1 MWGFLGEFWDA
12 ITDVGEYTIEFFQ
25 NIGRAVAGAIGNLF
39 DFALH
44 FFNDGVVF
52 FGWIGSILKEIVLTF
67 VMPLSYVFA
76 FMKAL
81 LVSAFATPVDYTG
94 YSWDAGILAVFSA
107 IPLWTTLIAVIG
119 IALAVLVLFFVLRA
133 FLRS

>member
-1 MWGFLGEFWDA
+1 MWGFLTEFWDA
-12 ITDVGEYTIEFFQ
+12 ITGVGEYTIEFFQ
-25 NIGRAVAGAIGNLF
+25 NIGLAVAGAVGNLF

-44 FFNDGVVF
+44 FLNDGAVF

-76 FMKAL
+76 FMKSL
-81 LVSAFATPVDYTG
+81 LASAFATPVDYTG
-94 YSWDAGILAVFSA
+94 YSWDAGILGVFSA
-107 IPLWTTLIAVIG
+107 IPLWSTLVAVIG